1 MEPSGYGLDWHLGG
15 QQAAS
20 SLESDMSDGIVD
32 LTVQGRHPPNTNLPS
47 RIAEYGTFRCSL
59 NQEQSSKLIPPVLT
73 RLYAATI
80 RTVLFAALSVPVLQ
94 N

>member
-1 MEPSGYGLDWHLGG
+1 MEASGYGLDWRLGG

-47 RIAEYGTFRCSL
+47 RIAEYGTFG
-59 NQEQSSKLIPPVLT
+59 VHLT
-73 RLYAATI
+73 K
-80 RTVLFAALSVPVLQ
+80 SNHQ